1 MTASVTAV
9 VLAYGDEP
17 WLADAVQAVIA
28 STGVSIDVVVVDNG
42 AAAEAIDKVKG
53 LDRVRV
59 LSPDGNL
66 GFAGGCDL
74 GAAEASGQYLAFV
87 NSDAIVSAQAL
98 ARLAEVAAEPEV
110 GFAMGSIRLADA
122 PELMNSAG
130 NPVHITGLCW
140 AGGFNEPA
148 SSHAQRRPVTSG
160 SGCCFVIRRE
170 LWEQL
175 GGFAPEYFAYHED
188 TELSLRLWQR
198 GLSVEFVP
206 DAVVLHHYEFSRNK
220 NKLYLLERNRE
231 IFVLTAFDRRSL
243 LVLAPILALTEA
255 LMLAAAIAGRW
266 SGAKLR
272 GWRWIWQHRRWIS
285 ERRALLQ
292 AERVVPDAVVL
303 GRLTARIDPANVAGP
318 PGLAVL
324 NIIMTSYWSVARR
337 MLSAQPPSAPAAQTT
352 GGSPGRARPRSG
364 RSDKPG

>member
-1 MTASVTAV
+1 VTASVTAV

-17 WLADAVQAVIA
+17 WLADAIRAVLA

-42 AAAEAIDKVKG
+42 ASPEAIDKVKG

-66 GFAGGCDL
+66 GYAGGCDL
-74 GAAEASGQYLAFV
+74 GATEASGQYLAFV
-87 NSDAIVSAQAL
+87 NSDAIVAPTAL
-98 ARLAEVAAEPEV
+98 ARLIEVAAEPGV
-110 GFAMGSIRLADA
+110 GLAMGSIRLADA
-122 PELMNSAG
+122 PELMNTAG

-148 SSHAQRRPVTSG
+148 TSHAERRQVASG
-160 SGCCFVIRRE
+160 SGCCFAIRRE

-175 GGFAPEYFAYHED
+175 DGFAPEYFAYCED

-231 IFVLTAFDRRSL
+231 ICVLTTFDRRSL
-243 LVLAPILALTEA
+243 LVLAPILALTEV
-255 LMLAAAIAGRW
+255 LMLAASVAGHW

-272 GWRWIWQHRRWIS
+272 GWRWIWVHRRWIAA
-285 ERRALLQ
+285 RRARIQ
-292 AERVVPDAVVL
+292 SERVVPDAVVL
-303 GRLTARIDPANVAGP
+303 RRLTARIDPANVAGP
-318 PGLAVL
+318 PGLPVL
-324 NIIMTSYWSVARR
+324 NAIMASYWSVARR
-337 MLSAQPPSAPAAQTT
+337 LLSAGP
-352 GGSPGRARPRSG
+352 
-364 RSDKPG
+364 

>member
-1 MTASVTAV
+1 VTASVTAV

-17 WLADAVQAVIA
+17 WLAEAVRAVLA
-28 STGVSIDVVVVDNG
+28 TTGVGIDVVVVDNG
-42 AAAEAIDKVKG
+42 AAPAAIDEVKA

-66 GFAGGCDL
+66 GYAGGCDL

-87 NSDAIVSAQAL
+87 NSDAIVAPTAL
-98 ARLAEVAAEPEV
+98 ALLTEVAAEQGV
-110 GFAMGSIRLADA
+110 GIAMGSIRLADA
-122 PELMNSAG
+122 PDLMNTAG
-130 NPVHITGLCW
+130 NPVHITGLSW

-148 SSHAQRRPVTSG
+148 SSHAERRQVASG

-170 LWEQL
+170 LWERL
-175 GGFAPEYFAYHED
+175 NGFAPEYFAYCED

-231 IFVLTAFDRRSL
+231 ICVLTTFDRRSL
-243 LVLAPILALTEA
+243 LVLAPILVLAEV
-255 LMLAAAIAGRW
+255 LMLASSVAGRW

-272 GWRWIWQHRRWIS
+272 GWRWIWAHRRWIAARRATIQS
-285 ERRALLQ
+285 ER
-292 AERVVPDAVVL
+292 VMPDAVVL

-318 PGLAVL
+318 PGLPLL
-324 NIIMTSYWSVARR
+324 NIIMSSYWWVARR
-337 MLSAQPPSAPAAQTT
+337 LLSAQPPRPPSYGTAGPAGPPATW
-352 GGSPGRARPRSG
+352 
-364 RSDKPG
+364 

>member
-1 MTASVTAV
+1 VTASVTAV

-17 WLADAVQAVIA
+17 WLADAVRAA
-28 STGVSIDVVVVDNG
+28 LATTGVSIDVVVVDNG

-66 GFAGGCDL
+66 GYAGGCDL

-87 NSDAIVSAQAL
+87 NSDAIVTPTAL
-98 ARLAEVAAEPEV
+98 ARLTEVAAEPGV

-122 PELMNSAG
+122 PELMNTAG
-130 NPVHITGLCW
+130 NPVHITGLSW

-148 SSHAQRRPVTSG
+148 SSHADRRQVASG

-170 LWEQL
+170 LWERL
-175 GGFAPEYFAYHED
+175 DGFAPEYFAYCED

-198 GLSVEFVP
+198 GLSVEYVP

-231 IFVLTAFDRRSL
+231 ICVLTTFDRRSL
-243 LVLAPILALTEA
+243 LVLAPILVLTEV
-255 LMLAAAIAGRW
+255 LMLAASVAGRW

-272 GWRWIWQHRRWIS
+272 GWRWIWAHRRWIAA
-285 ERRALLQ
+285 RRATIQ
-292 AERVVPDAVVL
+292 SERVVPDAVVL

-318 PGLAVL
+318 PGLPLL
-324 NIIMTSYWSVARR
+324 NIIVSSYWSVARR
-337 MLSAQPPSAPAAQTT
+337 LLSA
-352 GGSPGRARPRSG
+352 RAVS
-364 RSDKPG
+364 

>member
-1 MTASVTAV
+1 VTASVTAV

-17 WLADAVQAVIA
+17 WLADAVRAA
-28 STGVSIDVVVVDNG
+28 LATTGVSIDVVVVDNG

-66 GFAGGCDL
+66 GYAGGCDL

-87 NSDAIVSAQAL
+87 NSDAIVTPTAL
-98 ARLAEVAAEPEV
+98 ARLTEVAAEPGV

-122 PELMNSAG
+122 PELMNTAG
-130 NPVHITGLCW
+130 NPVHITGLSW

-148 SSHAQRRPVTSG
+148 SSHADRRQVASG

-170 LWEQL
+170 LWERL
-175 GGFAPEYFAYHED
+175 DGFAPEYFAYCED

-198 GLSVEFVP
+198 GLSVEYVP

-231 IFVLTAFDRRSL
+231 ICVLTTFDRRSL
-243 LVLAPILALTEA
+243 LVLAPILVLTEV
-255 LMLAAAIAGRW
+255 LMLAASVAGRW

-272 GWRWIWQHRRWIS
+272 GWRWIWAHRRWIAA
-285 ERRALLQ
+285 RRATIQ
-292 AERVVPDAVVL
+292 SERVVPDAVVL

-318 PGLAVL
+318 PGLPLL
-324 NIIMTSYWSVARR
+324 NVIMSGYWSVARR
-337 MLSAQPPSAPAAQTT
+337 LLSA
-352 GGSPGRARPRSG
+352 RAVS
-364 RSDKPG
+364 